1 MVRTEKEEHGVMSI
15 KNGFLASAAI
25 GSLIVAVPSAA
36 LSQDDEADDNRE
48 VIVVTARNREENL
61 QDVPLAITAFDEEAI
76 KTRGIQDLDDVAR
89 FTAGFAFEDFDGG
102 NASPVIRGQSTAR
115 LTARE
120 QTVAT
125 FLDGI
130 YLPRSWLVDL
140 GTSNLERIE
149 IVKGPQ
155 SARYGRNAFAGA
167 INYITKKAGDEFE
180 ADVTVTFGNHER
192 VDIGGSFTVPV
203 IPGVLAI
210 RGSYDDTEFDGSWE
224 NDHPNANAGIS
235 PGTNGNV
242 GGYDNRSWSANV
254 LFTPVD
260 RISIDASYYGFRK
273 EEEAR
278 ATRYLNSGFGETNCG
293 SLTGT
298 PAQLRLLCGEFPA
311 PGDTVTVE
319 PRGFGRQAEADIVRA
334 EVSFDITDAITASYL
349 FGYIEA
355 ETVTA
360 NTAENDTV
368 TCLSIIPG
376 RCNFQASPLGFLDYT
391 SHEAR
396 LTYDNDGPFSGA
408 IGAFVLNGID
418 QNFFISINP
427 PAGLTDPFRITPD
440 SGVGFLVR
448 NEETD
453 TDVKSVFVELN
464 YSFADDRARI
474 GAEARYTSETIFT
487 ENIRTPAL
495 TQPEEE
501 FTFFTPRITFEYDLT
516 DDSLLFASVARGAKA
531 GGFNSGATGEF
542 GTFDPEFNWTYE
554 LGAKNLFLDGRL
566 IANAAVFLT
575 NWKNQ
580 QINSADPSAAD
591 PLATSITRNLGNA
604 TIWGLE
610 LEGSFQASE
619 NLSFD
624 AAISYNN
631 PTYDDGTID
640 QVYARFG
647 PISPFFGLQT
657 SASPCDD
664 VVCSSNGDVSGNDL
678 ERAPNTQIAFGAQW
692 EDYILGDTRYY
703 IRGDLGYQ
711 SSFFSDSVNLV
722 TVPSRTVFNASAG
735 LDIGEHVELSIWARN
750 LTDERYIS
758 NSLAIIQQDFS
769 NIFGSYF
776 GERRTFGA
784 TIKLQY

>member
-1 MVRTEKEEHGVMSI
+1 MSV
-15 KNGFLASAAI
+15 KNGFL
-25 GSLIVAVPSAA
+25 VSAA
-36 LSQDDEADDNRE
+36 LGALVMTAPSTALAQDDEADGGRDT
-48 VIVVTARNREENL
+48 IVVTARNREENL

-125 FLDGI
+125 FLDGV

-149 IVKGPQ
+149 VVKGPQ
-155 SARYGRNAFAGA
+155 SARYGRNAFSGA
-167 INYITKKAGDEFE
+167 INYITKKAGDELE
-180 ADVTVTFGNHER
+180 ADVTITYGNHER

-203 IPGVLAI
+203 IPEKLSVRA
-210 RGSYDDTEFDGSWE
+210 SYDDTEFDGSWK
-224 NDHPNANAGIS
+224 NDHPNANAGIR
-235 PGTNGNV
+235 PGTDGNV

-254 LFTPVD
+254 LFTPIE

-273 EEEAR
+273 KEEAR
-278 ATRYLNSGFGETNCG
+278 ATRYLNSGLGDSNCG

-298 PAQLRLLCGEFPA
+298 PPQLRLFCGEFPE
-311 PGDTVTVE
+311 PGDAVTVE
-319 PRGFGRQAEADIVRA
+319 PRGFGRQAEADIIRA
-334 EVSFDITDAITASYL
+334 DLSIDITDAITASYL

-355 ETVTA
+355 ESVTA
-360 NTAENDTV
+360 NTAETDTV
-368 TCLSIIPG
+368 TCPSIIPG
-376 RCNFQASPLGFLDYT
+376 LCNFQASPLGFLDYT

-396 LTYDNDGPFSGA
+396 FTYDAGGPFSGA
-408 IGAFVLNGID
+408 IGGFLLNGID
-418 QNFFISINP
+418 QNYFISINQP
-427 PAGLTDPFRITPD
+427 PGLTDPFRISPE

-453 TDVKSVFVELN
+453 TNVKSVFMELN
-464 YSFADDRARI
+464 YSFAEDRGRI

-487 ENIRTPAL
+487 QNIRTPAL

-516 DDSLLFASVARGAKA
+516 DDTLLFASVARGAKA
-531 GGFNSGATGEF
+531 GGFNSGAAGEF

-554 LGAKNLFLDGRL
+554 IGAKNVFLDGRL
-566 IANAAVFLT
+566 VANAAAFLT

-580 QINSADPSAAD
+580 QINSADPTAAD
-591 PLATSITRNLGNA
+591 PLSTTITRNLGNA

-610 LEGSFQASE
+610 LEGSFQATE

-640 QVYARFG
+640 QTYARFG
-647 PISPFFGLQT
+647 PISPLFGLQT
-657 SASPCDD
+657 SAAPCDD
-664 VVCSSNGDVSGNDL
+664 IVCASNGEIGGNDL
-678 ERAPNTQIAFGAQW
+678 ERAPNTQIAFGAHW
-692 EDYILGDTRYY
+692 EDQIFGDTRYY

-735 LDIGEHVELSIWARN
+735 LDITKHAELSVWARN

-758 NSLAIIQQDFS
+758 NSLAIIQQDFA

-776 GERRTFGA
+776 GERRTYGVTF
-784 TIKLQY
+784 KLKY